1 MNIDEELLDLIDP
14 KSAKSETK
22 SYHSL
27 LNKITNLIFKPNTNN
42 NRLLNMLF
50 KILEEYLLRISS
62 TQQMVYVLLGG
73 IYLEVLMGGPNQPL
87 KYL

>member
-1 MNIDEELLDLIDP
+1 MNIDEELLELIEP
-14 KSAKSETK
+14 KSNKSEIK

-27 LNKITNLIFKPNTNN
+27 LNKITSLIFKPNTNN

-50 KILEEYLLRISS
+50 KILEEYLLKISS
-62 TQQMVYVLLGG
+62 TQQMVYVFLGG